1 MPARDL
7 HKSVKYESRL
17 GLLECGAA
25 YGDLSRVVDWSTDA
39 VRCRDGM
46 FTAAVGNGY
55 GFPEKC
61 ANPLSSAVGVTEGT
75 TAG

>member
-1 MPARDL
+1 MPDRDL

-17 GLLECGAA
+17 GVLECGAA

-39 VRCRDGM
+39 VRCRDEM

-55 GFPEKC
+55 GFPRK
-61 ANPLSSAVGVTEGT
+61 SARIL
-75 TAG
+75 